1 MTSFMDVLK
10 AGGDVL
16 KAVGALGL
24 ELAKEAGKGTVAVA
38 KWAGNT
44 ALDVMA
50 TSSENSE
57 LRYQYD
63 GSVGSSH
70 HGCRRVL
77 GQALVDLGLKRSRD
91 SYLKDM
97 LSRCAGIE
105 LTGPQG
111 DINYAIAH
119 NRSLCAKILQGDA
132 ESVQRIKK
140 VLGNESITNE
150 QIANAAQRIEKLF
163 FKGDDY
169 SNFVSEV
176 FVVSVGENIEEFV
189 YDENGETIRD
199 ANGNYVKKVV
209 GTNYSVAVFKVTS
222 SCGLKIKFKIH
233 LNGGSWEDL
242 KNHQHQYVYQ
252 SV

>member
-16 KAVGALGL
+16 KAAGALGL
-24 ELAKEAGKGTVAVA
+24 ELAKEAGKGAVAAA
-38 KWAGNT
+38 KWAGN
-44 ALDVMA
+44 AAIDAMA

-63 GSVGSSH
+63 GSVDSSH
-70 HGCRRVL
+70 YGCRRVL

-111 DINYAIAH
+111 DIYYAIAH

-132 ESVQRIKK
+132 ESAQRIKK
-140 VLGNESITNE
+140 VLGNESIANE
-150 QIANAAQRIEKLF
+150 QIANAAKRIEESF
-163 FKGDDY
+163 FKRDDY
-169 SNFVSEV
+169 SDFVREV

-189 YDENGETIRD
+189 YDANGETMRD
-199 ANGNYVKKVV
+199 ETGNYVKKVV

-222 SCGLKIKFKIH
+222 SCGLKIKFKVH
-233 LNGGSWEDL
+233 LNGGSWEGL
-242 KNHQHQYVYQ
+242 KNHQHEYI
-252 SV
+252 